1 MTTADTTTTTYAELV
16 AWNAMDISGGSH
28 LNIDRS
34 NGALGALA
42 FLHEVTDY
50 FNADPDL
57 VAQIGGMPSP
67 MGVSIDAPEATTIV
81 YADRSAIR
89 FGWNGDGSA
98 EVMEL
103 LPHWSAEP
111 TATYY

>member
-1 MTTADTTTTTYAELV
+1 MTTADTPTYAELV
-16 AWNAMDISGGSH
+16 AWNAMDIGRGSH

-42 FLHEVTDY
+42 FLYEVSDY

-57 VAQIGGMPSP
+57 VAEVGGMPSP

-81 YADRSAIR
+81 YADKSAIR
-89 FGWNGDGSA
+89 FGWNAEGCA

-111 TATYY
+111 TAAYY

>member
-1 MTTADTTTTTYAELV
+1 MKTADATTTYAEMV
-16 AWNAMDISGGSH
+16 AWYAMDIMHGCH

-34 NGALGALA
+34 NGALGVLE
-42 FLHEVTDY
+42 FLHEATDY

-57 VAQIGGMPSP
+57 VAEIGGMPSP

-81 YADRSAIR
+81 YADKSAIR
-89 FGWNGDGSA
+89 FGWDNEGRA